1 MTFEFENIREREEHN
16 MESYTYKKNSD
27 FISGTSYPEQF
38 LFRSLAQILEA
49 VNKTKEPEI
58 GLEFDI
64 IVPELNLRIE
74 YSGEYWH
81 KGREIND
88 ELKRVYCKSRAI
100 NYIEIIEKP
109 GDFDSKV
116 YTQNLYTKITIASG
130 NNLEARNKKLLQVL
144 NYILKRYGHS
154 VNEIDIDRA
163 IYEALAFCKKYKYTV
178 VKRNGTIVGTENLLF
193 EGDTD
198 LIYGLTEEIEPYEKE
213 SETNVFGFEENVEET
228 KKRAEETEE
237 ETDVTLVEDSHRS
250 TMSDKRFRQHC
261 KNVMNNWNNF

>member
-1 MTFEFENIREREEHN
+1 MDN
-16 MESYTYKKNSD
+16 YTYKKNSE

-38 LFRSLAQILEA
+38 LFRSLSQVFEA
-49 VNKTKEPEI
+49 VNKTKEPDI

-81 KGREIND
+81 QGREMND

-100 NYIEIIEKP
+100 NYVEIIESS
-109 GDFDSKV
+109 GEFNSKV
-116 YTQNLYTKITIASG
+116 YNQNLYTKISISSDSS
-130 NNLEARNKKLLQVL
+130 LEARNKKLISVL

-154 VNEIDIDRA
+154 LNEIDIDRA

-178 VKRNGTIVGTENLLF
+178 VKRNGTIIGTENILF

-198 LIYGLTEEIEPYEKE
+198 IINGQTEDIESYEKE
-213 SETNVFGFEENVEET
+213 METNIFGLEENLEIT
-228 KKRAEETEE
+228 KKRLLETEE
-237 ETDVTLVEDSHRS
+237 ETDVTLVEDKNKS
-250 TMSDKRFRQHC
+250 TMNDKRFRQHC
-261 KNVMNNWNNF
+261 KSVVNNWNNF